1 MTGQWFSLGTQV
13 SSINKTDGYD
23 ITEILWKVSLNTIT
37 PALTLTL
44 LPYGEL
50 HIVTAFLSRQFLKEL
65 LPFFD
70 ILKHFN
76 NMHQNTT

>member
-1 MTGQWFSLGTQV
+1 
-13 SSINKTDGYD
+13 
-23 ITEILWKVSLNTIT
+23 
-37 PALTLTL
+37 
-44 LPYGEL
+44 L